1 MMKNPVHPGEI
12 LREDVLAEI
21 GLSVSEAATMVDSRR
36 QDAPPNPRPQASLAA
51 DPSIACGGRYRGTS
65 S

>member
-21 GLSVSEAATMVDSRR
+21 GISVSEPPHGSESRVLR
-36 QDAPPNPRPQASLAA
+36 
-51 DPSIACGGRYRGTS
+51 
-65 S
+65 